1 MVDTKKL
8 AVFLDLAKTQ
18 NYSLTAQRM
27 FLSQSTISKYIM
39 ILEKEWKVKL
49 FVRAHRQIKLT
60 RVGKLILPKVKDVLE
75 KEAELNQLIESEA
88 WLEERPLVIQGL
100 PSLSQ
105 YRAFHIITDFA
116 KRYPKIRSQFSE
128 ENVDK
133 LEHSLDQ
140 KNVDIVFTRIFD
152 NDFPSYD
159 VIVNELD
166 RFVVLVPQNSHLA
179 NQNYVTPDMLKKESL
194 LLLSNT
200 ISKNNPLY
208 TTLQSMHLRPRVTY
222 NGQRIDLILEMLNQ
236 GTGISIVMNKSF
248 DLTGFDNI
256 KVIPLV
262 PKINSQLVF
271 MKQHDNDSKIVE
283 LFWKFATNAS
293 QSFIDKTL

>member
-1 MVDTKKL
+1 MDTKKL

-39 ILEKEWKVKL
+39 ILEKDWKVKL

-75 KEAELNQLIESEA
+75 KEAELNQLIASEA

-116 KRYPKIRSQFSE
+116 KLYPKVRLQFSE

-152 NDFPSYD
+152 NNFPSYD
-159 VIVNELD
+159 LIVNEMD
-166 RFVVLVPQNSHLA
+166 RLVVLVPKNNHLA
-179 NQNYVTPDMLKKESL
+179 DKDYITPDMLKRESL

-200 ISKNNPLY
+200 ISISNPLY
-208 TTLQSMHLRPRVTY
+208 SAFQSLQLQPHVTY

-236 GTGISIVMNKSF
+236 GDGISIVMDKSF
-248 DLTGFDNI
+248 DLTGFENI
-256 KVIPLV
+256 RVVPLV

-271 MKQHDNDSKIVE
+271 MKQHDNTSKIVE
-283 LFWKFATNAS
+283 LFWNFAMTANHSFTN
-293 QSFIDKTL
+293 K

>member
-1 MVDTKKL
+1 MDTKKL

-39 ILEKEWKVKL
+39 ILEKNWNVKL

-60 RVGKLILPKVKDVLE
+60 RVGKLILPKVKNVLE
-75 KEAELNQLIESEA
+75 KEAELNQLIASEA
-88 WLEERPLVIQGL
+88 WLEERPLVIQGM

-105 YRAFHIITDFA
+105 YQAFHIITDFA
-116 KRYPKIRSQFSE
+116 KRYPKIRLQFSE

-159 VIVNELD
+159 LIVSEMD
-166 RFVVLVPQNSHLA
+166 RLVVLVPKNNHLA
-179 NQNYVTPDMLKKESL
+179 DQDYITPDMLKRESL

-200 ISKNNPLY
+200 ISMSNPLY
-208 TTLQSMHLRPRVTY
+208 SAFQNLQLRPRVTY

-236 GTGISIVMNKSF
+236 GDGISIVMDKSF

-256 KVIPLV
+256 KVVPLV
-262 PKINSQLVF
+262 PKITSQLVF
-271 MKQHDNDSKIVE
+271 MKQHDNTSKIVE
-283 LFWKFATNAS
+283 LFWNFAIKANQCLTN
-293 QSFIDKTL
+293 